1 MTYAD
6 TPPQTPRGVLYECVS
21 MSLAIPAIDSPCNN
35 VVIEQACSTT
45 SVQKR
50 KTSIIITCDS
60 FPYFTKH
67 NLI

>member
-6 TPPQTPRGVLYECVS
+6 TPPHTPSGALYECVS

-45 SVQKR
+45 SAK
-50 KTSIIITCDS
+50 K
-60 FPYFTKH
+60 KKKK
-67 NLI
+67 NKKN